1 MHKTIKYV
9 SKDLNEMKFNTAI
22 SKLMELINH
31 FSNHVSIS
39 NPIKLNLVKMIAP
52 IVPHIAEELW
62 EVLGSSGSVFDEEY
76 PKHDPYLVQEDT
88 ARIAIQIN
96 GKLRGNIE
104 VLKSLGEKDLIIEA
118 KKQNNVN
125 IHLIDKT
132 IIKEIIVPNRLINFV
147 VK

>member
-1 MHKTIKYV
+1 
-9 SKDLNEMKFNTAI
+9 
-22 SKLMELINH
+22 
-31 FSNHVSIS
+31 
-39 NPIKLNLVKMIAP
+39 MIAP

-62 EVLGSSGSVFDEEY
+62 EVLGSTGSSVFEEEY
-76 PKHDPYLVQEDT
+76 PKHDPQLVEEDT

-104 VLKSLGEKDLIIEA
+104 ILKSLGEKELIIEA

-125 IHLIDKT
+125 MHLIDKT